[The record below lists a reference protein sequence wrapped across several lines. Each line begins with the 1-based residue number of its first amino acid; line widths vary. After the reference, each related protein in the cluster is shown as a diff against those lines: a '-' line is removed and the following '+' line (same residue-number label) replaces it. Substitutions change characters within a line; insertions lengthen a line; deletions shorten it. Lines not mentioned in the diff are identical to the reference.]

1 MAGERV
7 LVCDD
12 DPQILRAL
20 RLVLRGAGYEVLTT
34 TTGEEALDRAA
45 LSGPHA
51 AIIDLML
58 PDRPGIEV
66 CRELRSWSELPIIVL
81 SAVDEEETKI
91 AALQSGADDYV
102 TKPFAPGELVARLQ
116 AVLRRA
122 GRAEAEPRIEVDGLV
137 IDVAAHTVTLD
148 GEEVHL
154 TPLEFSLLR
163 ELAANRGLLMKCGA
177 PSTRTQRRCYA
188 RISQT
193 SEASSCMA
201 MSSATGSVP
210 TQASVTDSP
219 SDRAGGCAVRVH
231 AAARSRAGC
240 RRGSR

>member
-1 MAGERV
+1 VAGERI

-20 RLVLRGAGYEVLTT
+20 RLVLRGAGYEVLASASA
-34 TTGEEALDRAA
+34 EEALDRAA
-45 LSGPHA
+45 VSGPHA

-81 SAVDEEETKI
+81 SAVSDEATKI

-102 TKPFAPGELVARLQ
+102 TKPFAPGELVARLE

-137 IDVAAHTVTLD
+137 VDLAAHSVTLD
-148 GEEVHL
+148 GREIRL
-154 TPLEFSLLR
+154 TPLEFALLR
-163 ELAANRGLLMKCGA
+163 ALATNRGLLMTHGKLLSEVWGPEYEDA
-177 PSTRTQRRCYA
+177 TPLLRTHIANLRRKLAQGEVQRPFIR
-188 RISQT
+188 
-193 SEASSCMA
+193 
-201 MSSATGSVP
+201 
-210 TQASVTDSP
+210 TDSGIGY
-219 SDRAGGCAVRVH
+219 RF
-231 AAARSRAGC
+231 AA
-240 RRGSR
+240 

>member
-20 RLVLRGAGYEVLTT
+20 RLILRGAGYEVLTSAT
-34 TTGEEALDRAA
+34 AEEALDRAA
-45 LSGPHA
+45 ISGPHA

-66 CRELRSWSELPIIVL
+66 CMELRSWSELPIIVL
-81 SAVDEEETKI
+81 SAVTDEETKI

-102 TKPFAPGELVARLQ
+102 TKPFAPGELVARVQ

-122 GRAEAEPRIEVDGLV
+122 GRAATEPRIEAGGLV
-137 IDVAAHTVTLD
+137 VDLAARSVTLD

-154 TPLEFSLLR
+154 TPIEFALLR
-163 ELAANRGLLMKCGA
+163 ALALNRGLLMTHRKLLAEVWGPEFVDATPLLRTHIANLRGKLQTGA
-177 PSTRTQRRCYA
+177 DRPRFIR
-188 RISQT
+188 
-193 SEASSCMA
+193 
-201 MSSATGSVP
+201 
-210 TQASVTDSP
+210 TDSGIGY
-219 SDRAGGCAVRVH
+219 RFTA
-231 AAARSRAGC
+231 
-240 RRGSR
+240 